1 MLKIFINQTPKPA
14 KIGFLAMSNKIPS
27 LLEQYLGLPEEASL
41 TILTN
46 TLGASS
52 NWLVLRYLYS
62 ILQPGR
68 GANTGASENEASPGV
83 VFLSFMRDLA
93 FWREGASRLVS
104 FFLLLF

>member
-1 MLKIFINQTPKPA
+1 
-14 KIGFLAMSNKIPS
+14 MSNKIPP

-62 ILQPGR
+62 ILQSGR
-68 GANTGASENEASPGV
+68 GADAGVGEKEAGAGV
-83 VFLSFMRDLA
+83 VFVSFMRDLA
-93 FWREGASRLVS
+93 FWREGASRLVRVLFEFLALLS
-104 FFLLLF
+104 FF